1 MSTSTHRLRPGF
13 TLIELLVVTAIIA
26 ILVALLLP
34 AVQQAREAAR
44 RTQCKNHLAQI
55 GVALQNY
62 EMAHRCLPPGTIDA
76 SGPIESRASG
86 YHMSWIVQLL
96 PYIDEGNIHRHLDF
110 QKSVYSKANAE
121 ARAQPILTLLCP
133 SSPTPSTVTTTL
145 TPGNNTVGDGGRTEP
160 PLTVEVGV
168 TSYAGVHS
176 DGGAPAQEP
185 GGKQTFSD
193 LPINLDQ
200 NGVLFLNSSIKLED
214 ITDGASHTIFIGEA
228 GSMMFGW
235 ASGTSDTL
243 RNVGS
248 SLGGGYNP
256 YASLRDRGDNS
267 TKKPGSA
274 STVVGSFQMV
284 HVGGTLFGFGDG
296 TVRLVSETVDNKIFR
311 RLANR
316 HDGEFTGRF

>member
-1 MSTSTHRLRPGF
+1 M
-13 TLIELLVVTAIIA
+13 LVVMVVIMVLI
-26 ILVALLLP
+26 ALLLP
-34 AVQQAREAAR
+34 AIQATRENAR
-44 RTQCKNHLAQI
+44 RTSCVAHLHQI
-55 GVALQNY
+55 GLALENY
-62 EMAHRCLPPGTIDA
+62 RHAHSVLPPGTVNPT
-76 SGPIESRASG
+76 GPIQTLSSG
-86 YHMSWIVQLL
+86 YHYSWMVQIL
-96 PYIDEGNIHRHLDF
+96 PFVDVTNVFNHFDSSVGVYDPLNEKPATQRID
-110 QKSVYSKANAE
+110 VY
-121 ARAQPILTLLCP
+121 LCP
-133 SSPTPSTVTTTL
+133 SMPI
-145 TPGNNTVGDGGRTEP
+145 GGAS
-160 PLTVEVGV
+160 
-168 TSYAGVHS
+168 TSYAGCHH
-176 DGGAPAQEP
+176 DREAPI
-185 GGKQTFSD
+185 D
-193 LPINLDQ
+193 VDND
-200 NGVLFLNSSIKLED
+200 GVLFLNSSIKLED